1 MANFDVTTE
10 YAQSTSDTTAP
21 TSGWSTTKP
30 APSEGYFV
38 WARNIMNMGYGDII
52 SEPYCIGD
60 GLEHI
65 LSIDVEYI
73 AWSDAY
79 QSPPQSSEYWQT
91 TAPSIQAGQYIWTRT
106 KMVTTYGTNYTDPL
120 RVTGIDGQDGA
131 DGQDGISIKG
141 DDGKGFDFIYYTTDS
156 ATFNT
161 TPTDDVVRTQNQ
173 YDRWCDSPTP
183 VDATHQY
190 IYMSL
195 RTTDSNGDW
204 GHWSSPV
211 LMSSIGEK
219 GEDGEGFEIIFTR
232 TNSDS
237 TVPTFSNGQGS
248 SSYTGT
254 DSQGR
259 HYQDADFTPTGW
271 TDNQQGVDSNHKYE
285 WASFRFKTVTNG
297 EASWGNF
304 NTPKIWATFSED
316 GESSYI
322 HIRYSSVNNPS
333 DVNQTTTS
341 PTSTTIYIGICVSN
355 SSGEPSFN
363 CYSWKKWIPEEGIDY
378 DGKFLHMKY
387 ASDVTFNQDGSVN
400 TVTFTGNNGED
411 AGEWLGTLFDY
422 TVTDS
427 TTGADYTWTKIEGN
441 GISNIQEQYAMST
454 SYTIAPTTGW
464 RNTPLENEV
473 GKFYWTRNVI
483 SFTDGSTTTT
493 NAICVSGAD
502 GDGVHNA
509 YYCTDSLSTPN
520 TPSFSDIHANSSI
533 ASQNYDK
540 WVEDP
545 VAIDSTHRYIYIS
558 TSTSYS
564 YVSGVKVWNSFS
576 EPVLW
581 SRYALDGSDGTNGT
595 NGTNGIGYEYA
606 YYTSDSSTAPTKPSG
621 NVTATSGTKKWTTVP
636 IPMTSTYKYMYISYR
651 TVQGSTKSTWSNSA
665 LWSQFGEK
673 GDTGASGKDGLGME
687 HIFYLTNTEITDW
700 DSVTGDTN
708 PTNWT
713 TQPTTDDYVKSGS
726 GWSDDAT
733 GVDSTHKYEY
743 CSIRRKEYDTDGK
756 TAKWGAFSTP
766 SLWAKFG
773 EKGDKGDKGD
783 VGDAG
788 QGFEYVYKLNANDTT
803 PTTPS
808 GNITNTSTRGN
819 WAKLP
824 LDMGADYPYTF
835 ISYRTSDENGDWGSW
850 TTPSLWSKLG
860 EDGTGIYRLSD
871 TITINTYENASYPNS
886 KYRILKSDVTTDIGR
901 TLVLDEQVIIGD
913 YIYPIVLVGS
923 SYYHLGEGTL
933 LKGEQGVK
941 GADGLGLEHIFCRT
955 DKDGYIMT
963 NEGSRLKR
971 SNADV
976 LLSSS
981 TNSNPSRWTAQT
993 TTDDYYN
1000 TAWGWYD
1007 NAQGVTEDIPYE
1019 YVAIRRKVYADDGK
1033 TALWGVFTDFKLWA
1047 KFGADG
1053 KSITSVVN
1061 YYVSNNSS
1069 TAPSKS
1075 ATWYTDIGDVTF
1087 DETHK
1092 YLWNYEITYSG
1103 STVVSETDPVAIA
1116 YWSEDG
1122 VAGKGISSV
1131 VEHYAVSSSN
1141 STAPSSWQSTNDANF
1156 TMPVTTSTNK
1166 YLWNYETINFTTG
1179 NPYNSEKRV
1188 IGTHGEDGVS
1198 IGSVVNYYLASASS
1212 SGVTTSTSGWTPTVQ
1227 ATSSSK
1233 PYLWNYEI
1241 VKDVDGNTLSTTS
1254 PVIIANSSK
1263 SIKSITEYYCTS
1275 NSATAPA
1282 DSSFSTT
1289 FVTTSPSSIYLWNYE
1304 LITFYDNTTSA
1315 TSKRI
1320 ISTHGANG
1328 VDGEGE
1334 QFIFILTTEETIPSV
1349 PTSENQ
1355 IVPAT
1360 SQFITITGSVGS
1372 GSWTKGGVAY
1382 TKRVTKTTL
1391 GSSITP
1397 VVGDYVSKD
1406 TTIYYIGYVESTYV
1420 YLIELSSIWFD
1431 DPQDVDVT
1439 HPYQYITSRKFDT
1452 STETWSEWSEPS
1464 LWNKY
1469 TSDGSQG
1476 EKGEDGSD
1484 GRDGTD
1490 ITGEEIMQK
1499 LAGQKINATTIG
1511 GFEITDLM
1519 TTVLTN
1525 DTGAVYDA
1533 QNYGTYRIMKMG
1545 RLCLLVL
1552 RTYKFT
1558 FTSVGGHKIMFSIPT
1573 WAYPLSLMY
1582 LNSAPNLETISLG
1595 DEGCRVQSDGKS
1607 VGETAELS
1615 GVFVYFAKENVSLT
1629 GTSIT
1634 INESSV
1640 MSSYP
1645 LTVTLKD
1652 ANNNLL
1658 SDKSVE
1664 ITVNGGTY
1672 TKKTTNGVASLN
1684 LNIGNGGTYGVDAKF
1699 NGDTAYANSTTSKS
1713 VSVTPCTNPSIIFDA
1728 QNKKAQIVNT
1738 ISSVKT
1744 PIRGLSCIVKFN
1756 NDSTNMTTDNDGY
1769 LNFTTVL
1776 SQYSGTVKV
1785 TVTTNDANRCNSK
1798 SGSQSMSGGKTS
1810 ETLTV
1815 ASTPS
1820 EINSATDGRV
1830 WTGIT
1835 PENLS
1840 SPWDGKYAKAYNIAS
1855 GSNYATLDMLN
1866 SFNIPHTATVNKIKI
1881 TFVYASLL
1889 GQTSLS
1895 KGNFP
1900 APTISLTHTNNTQII
1915 NTVSIGQA
1923 ISRTQCGNWY
1933 VAEQEWNL
1941 SASDGLNTDGK
1952 WNKIG
1957 IRLHSAQNGGGG
1969 YGNNASYGV
1978 DYLIVEVT
1986 YTT

>member
-1 MANFDVTTE
+1 MANNDIHFIRKELDRLQTKMANFDVTTE

-131 DGQDGISIKG
+131 DGQDGVSIKG
-141 DDGKGFDFIYYTTDS
+141 DDGKGFDFIYYTTGS
-156 ATFNT
+156 ANFNT
-161 TPTDDVVRTQNQ
+161 TPEDNVVRTQNQ
-173 YDRWCDSPTP
+173 YNRWCDSPTP

-195 RTTDSNGDW
+195 RTTDNNGDW

-259 HYQDADFTPTGW
+259 HYQDADFTPNGW
-271 TDNQQGVDSNHKYE
+271 TDNQQGVDSNNKYE

-333 DVNQTTTS
+333 DVSQTTTS
-341 PTSTTIYIGICVSN
+341 PTSTTVYIGICVSN

-454 SYTIAPTTGW
+454 SYTTAPTTGW

-483 SFTDGSTTTT
+483 SFTDGTTTTT

-520 TPSFSDIHANSSI
+520 TPSFSDIHANSST

-564 YVSGVKVWNSFS
+564 YVSGVKTWNSFS

-581 SRYALDGSDGTNGT
+581 SRYALDGSDGADGTNGT

-708 PTNWT
+708 PVNWT
-713 TQPTTDDYVKSGS
+713 TQPNTDDYVKSNT

-766 SLWAKFG
+766 ALWSKFG
-773 EKGDKGDKGD
+773 E
-783 VGDAG
+783 
-788 QGFEYVYKLNANDTT
+788 
-803 PTTPS
+803 
-808 GNITNTSTRGN
+808 
-819 WAKLP
+819 
-824 LDMGADYPYTF
+824 
-835 ISYRTSDENGDWGSW
+835 
-850 TTPSLWSKLG
+850 
-860 EDGTGIYRLSD
+860 
-871 TITINTYENASYPNS
+871 
-886 KYRILKSDVTTDIGR
+886 
-901 TLVLDEQVIIGD
+901 
-913 YIYPIVLVGS
+913 
-923 SYYHLGEGTL
+923 
-933 LKGEQGVK
+933 
-941 GADGLGLEHIFCRT
+941 
-955 DKDGYIMT
+955 
-963 NEGSRLKR
+963 
-971 SNADV
+971 
-976 LLSSS
+976 
-981 TNSNPSRWTAQT
+981 
-993 TTDDYYN
+993 
-1000 TAWGWYD
+1000 
-1007 NAQGVTEDIPYE
+1007 
-1019 YVAIRRKVYADDGK
+1019 
-1033 TALWGVFTDFKLWA
+1033 
-1047 KFGADG
+1047 DG
-1053 KSITSVVN
+1053 KSITNVVN
-1061 YYVSNNSS
+1061 YYASNNSS

-1075 ATWYTDIGDVTF
+1075 ASNTWYTDVGNSNILF
-1087 DETHK
+1087 DSTHR
-1092 YLWNYEITYSG
+1092 YLWNYEKTYSG

-1116 YWSEDG
+1116 YWTEDG

-1131 VEHYAVSSSN
+1131 VEHYAVSTSN

-1241 VKDVDGNTLSTTS
+1241 VKDVNGNTLSTTS

-1328 VDGEGE
+1328 VDGKGE

-1469 TSDGSQG
+1469 TPDGSQG
-1476 EKGEDGSD
+1476 KKGEDGSD

-1519 TTVLTN
+1519 TTILTN

-1552 RTYKFT
+1552 KIYRFT

-1582 LNSAPNLETISLG
+1582 MNSAPNLETISLG

-1607 VGETAELS
+1607 VGETVELS

-1672 TKKTTNGVASLN
+1672 TRKTTNGVASLN
-1684 LNIGNGGTYGVDAKF
+1684 LNLGNGGTYGVDAKF
-1699 NGDTAYANSTTSKS
+1699 NGDTAYANSITSKS

-1744 PIRGLSCIVKFN
+1744 PICGLSCIVKFN
-1756 NDSTNMTTDNDGY
+1756 NDSTNMTTDSDGY

-1923 ISRTQCGNWY
+1923 ISRTECGNWY

-1941 SASDGLNTDGK
+1941 SASDGLNTNGK

-1957 IRLHSAQNGGGG
+1957 IRLNSAQNGGGG

>member
-1 MANFDVTTE
+1 MANNDIHFIRKELDRLQTKMANFDVTTE

-131 DGQDGISIKG
+131 DGQDGVSIKG
-141 DDGKGFDFIYYTTDS
+141 DDGKGFDFIYYTTGS
-156 ATFNT
+156 ANFNT
-161 TPTDDVVRTQNQ
+161 TPEDNVVRTQNQ
-173 YDRWCDSPTP
+173 YNRWCDSPTP

-195 RTTDSNGDW
+195 RTTDNNGDW

-259 HYQDADFTPTGW
+259 HYQDADFTPNGW
-271 TDNQQGVDSNHKYE
+271 TDNQQGVDSNNKYE

-333 DVNQTTTS
+333 DVSQTTTS
-341 PTSTTIYIGICVSN
+341 PTSTTVYIGICVSN

-454 SYTIAPTTGW
+454 SYTTAPTTGW

-483 SFTDGSTTTT
+483 SFTDGTTTTT

-520 TPSFSDIHANSSI
+520 TPSFSDIHANSST

-564 YVSGVKVWNSFS
+564 YVSGVKTWNSFS

-581 SRYALDGSDGTNGT
+581 SRYALDGSDGADGTNGT

-708 PTNWT
+708 PVNWT
-713 TQPTTDDYVKSGS
+713 TQPNTDDYVKSNT

-766 SLWAKFG
+766 ALWSKFG
-773 EKGDKGDKGD
+773 E
-783 VGDAG
+783 
-788 QGFEYVYKLNANDTT
+788 
-803 PTTPS
+803 
-808 GNITNTSTRGN
+808 
-819 WAKLP
+819 
-824 LDMGADYPYTF
+824 
-835 ISYRTSDENGDWGSW
+835 
-850 TTPSLWSKLG
+850 
-860 EDGTGIYRLSD
+860 
-871 TITINTYENASYPNS
+871 
-886 KYRILKSDVTTDIGR
+886 
-901 TLVLDEQVIIGD
+901 
-913 YIYPIVLVGS
+913 
-923 SYYHLGEGTL
+923 
-933 LKGEQGVK
+933 
-941 GADGLGLEHIFCRT
+941 
-955 DKDGYIMT
+955 
-963 NEGSRLKR
+963 
-971 SNADV
+971 
-976 LLSSS
+976 
-981 TNSNPSRWTAQT
+981 
-993 TTDDYYN
+993 
-1000 TAWGWYD
+1000 
-1007 NAQGVTEDIPYE
+1007 
-1019 YVAIRRKVYADDGK
+1019 
-1033 TALWGVFTDFKLWA
+1033 
-1047 KFGADG
+1047 DG
-1053 KSITSVVN
+1053 KSITNVVN
-1061 YYVSNNSS
+1061 YYASNNSS

-1075 ATWYTDIGDVTF
+1075 ASNTWYTDVGNSNILF
-1087 DETHK
+1087 DSTHR
-1092 YLWNYEITYSG
+1092 YLWNYEKTYSG

-1116 YWSEDG
+1116 YWTEDG

-1131 VEHYAVSSSN
+1131 VEHYAVSTSN

-1241 VKDVDGNTLSTTS
+1241 VKDVNGNTLSTTS

-1328 VDGEGE
+1328 VDGKGE

-1469 TSDGSQG
+1469 TLDGSQG
-1476 EKGEDGSD
+1476 KKGEDGSD

-1552 RTYKFT
+1552 KIYRFT

-1582 LNSAPNLETISLG
+1582 MNSAPNLETISLG

-1607 VGETAELS
+1607 VGETVELS

-1672 TKKTTNGVASLN
+1672 TRKTTNGVASLN
-1684 LNIGNGGTYGVDAKF
+1684 LNLGNGGTYGVDAKF
-1699 NGDTAYANSTTSKS
+1699 NGDTAYANSITSKS

-1744 PIRGLSCIVKFN
+1744 PICGLSCIVKFN
-1756 NDSTNMTTDNDGY
+1756 NDSTNMTTDSDGY

-1923 ISRTQCGNWY
+1923 ISRTECGNWY

-1941 SASDGLNTDGK
+1941 SASDGLNTNGK

-1957 IRLHSAQNGGGG
+1957 IRLNSAQNGGGG

>member
-120 RVTGIDGQDGA
+120 RVTGIDGQDGT

-156 ATFNT
+156 ATFNI

-333 DVNQTTTS
+333 DVSQTTTS
-341 PTSTTIYIGICVSN
+341 PTSTTVYIGICVSN

-427 TTGADYTWTKIEGN
+427 TNGADYTWTKIEGN

-454 SYTIAPTTGW
+454 SYTTAPTTGW
-464 RNTPLENEV
+464 GNSPLENEV

-483 SFTDGSTTTT
+483 SFTDGTTTTT

-520 TPSFSDIHANSSI
+520 TPSFSDIHANSST

-581 SRYALDGSDGTNGT
+581 SRYALDGSDGVDGT

-651 TVQGSTKSTWSNSA
+651 TVQGSTKSTWSDSA

-713 TQPTTDDYVKSGS
+713 TQPSTDDYVKSS
-726 GWSDDAT
+726 TGWSDDAT

-773 EKGDKGDKGD
+773 
-783 VGDAG
+783 
-788 QGFEYVYKLNANDTT
+788 
-803 PTTPS
+803 
-808 GNITNTSTRGN
+808 
-819 WAKLP
+819 
-824 LDMGADYPYTF
+824 
-835 ISYRTSDENGDWGSW
+835 
-850 TTPSLWSKLG
+850 
-860 EDGTGIYRLSD
+860 
-871 TITINTYENASYPNS
+871 
-886 KYRILKSDVTTDIGR
+886 
-901 TLVLDEQVIIGD
+901 
-913 YIYPIVLVGS
+913 
-923 SYYHLGEGTL
+923 
-933 LKGEQGVK
+933 
-941 GADGLGLEHIFCRT
+941 
-955 DKDGYIMT
+955 
-963 NEGSRLKR
+963 
-971 SNADV
+971 
-976 LLSSS
+976 
-981 TNSNPSRWTAQT
+981 
-993 TTDDYYN
+993 
-1000 TAWGWYD
+1000 
-1007 NAQGVTEDIPYE
+1007 
-1019 YVAIRRKVYADDGK
+1019 
-1033 TALWGVFTDFKLWA
+1033 
-1047 KFGADG
+1047 ADG
-1053 KSITSVVN
+1053 KSITRVVN
-1061 YYVSNNSS
+1061 YYVASDSGS
-1069 TAPSKS
+1069 TAPSTGWK
-1075 ATWYTDIGDVTF
+1075 TDISQVTDF
-1087 DETHK
+1087 GSTK
-1092 YLWNYEITYSG
+1092 RYLWNKERSYSG
-1103 STVVSETDPVAIA
+1103 NAESDFVSESNAVVIA
-1116 YWSEDG
+1116 YWTEDG
-1122 VAGKGISSV
+1122 HAGKGISSV

-1166 YLWNYETINFTTG
+1166 YLWNYETLNFTDGSHHDTT
-1179 NPYNSEKRV
+1179 KRI
-1188 IGTHGEDGVS
+1188 IGTHGETGASIVFAYYTSDNANYSGSPSGSLATGNNKGNNKWCDTPYPTSASYPYLYVSTKTTETGSTWSSASLMSKYGLDGNHGTGYEYAYYTTATSPSRNPTSNEPLTTGVIDSWQKSPVAITDTATKIYISYRTKVEGQTPSSWSNYALFS
-1198 IGSVVNYYLASASS
+1198 IKGDTGNNGYSITRVVNYYA
-1212 SGVTTSTSGWTPTVQ
+1212 VSTSETAPQKTASNTWSTSMPNNFN
-1227 ATSSSK
+1227 ATNK
-1233 PYLWNYEI
+1233 YLWNYEKCYKGDNDSTDFVSETNPVI
-1241 VKDVDGNTLSTTS
+1241 IGTYSQDGKGITSITEKYAKSSSSTNAPDSWDTSIPVLDATNKYMWNQTTISYTKGADSVNERVIGVRGENGYDGVGFEMVFKLMDSENPTWNNNNNPHTISTSATGFQSAGYIPFSSSSTNKWTNDPSGVSSSHKYEFASVRTSDENGDWGAFSQPSLFSKYGEDGISVEYIYRVNNSTTAPTFVTENNKSQQNNDYTGTVNNKHFYDDDFVPTGWSDDPVSVSENNKYCWVCERRKVNGSWESFGNPSIWARYGEDGAKGDEGERGTRIIEITKAPSYNSSGWHDDAMGVGVYYYYRKEIKYVLSESGETEVKVGDYLKYDTTLYLVDYMNNYWVCLVETELAPDMENIDASLLNGKESSEFMTSIPDIESISQTGGGAVECWKFGQLIITQVRGCVVTNTGTNTGWETLKSSNTDITLPSTYRPANTIIVGCGTQSGNNTKDMQLKLNSNSGTLQFKRAGFLNGANGDSETVDATFVYFNDTRTATTLTDTKNYNESTYGACIGDSLEVQLKTGNTVMSGYPVIFTINGVNYQRTTDSNGKASLKLNLAKNNSTGYNWSAKYNGNNTYKSCSVGQSNMKLFACGGHIELDYLSAIYPHTPFSGTIYNSHGNPVKDV
-1254 PVIIANSSK
+1254 V
-1263 SIKSITEYYCTS
+1263 
-1275 NSATAPA
+1275 
-1282 DSSFSTT
+1282 
-1289 FVTTSPSSIYLWNYE
+1289 
-1304 LITFYDNTTSA
+1304 
-1315 TSKRI
+1315 
-1320 ISTHGANG
+1320 
-1328 VDGEGE
+1328 
-1334 QFIFILTTEETIPSV
+1334 
-1349 PTSENQ
+1349 
-1355 IVPAT
+1355 
-1360 SQFITITGSVGS
+1360 
-1372 GSWTKGGVAY
+1372 
-1382 TKRVTKTTL
+1382 
-1391 GSSITP
+1391 
-1397 VVGDYVSKD
+1397 
-1406 TTIYYIGYVESTYV
+1406 
-1420 YLIELSSIWFD
+1420 
-1431 DPQDVDVT
+1431 
-1439 HPYQYITSRKFDT
+1439 
-1452 STETWSEWSEPS
+1452 
-1464 LWNKY
+1464 
-1469 TSDGSQG
+1469 
-1476 EKGEDGSD
+1476 
-1484 GRDGTD
+1484 
-1490 ITGEEIMQK
+1490 
-1499 LAGQKINATTIG
+1499 
-1511 GFEITDLM
+1511 
-1519 TTVLTN
+1519 
-1525 DTGAVYDA
+1525 
-1533 QNYGTYRIMKMG
+1533 
-1545 RLCLLVL
+1545 
-1552 RTYKFT
+1552 
-1558 FTSVGGHKIMFSIPT
+1558 
-1573 WAYPLSLMY
+1573 
-1582 LNSAPNLETISLG
+1582 
-1595 DEGCRVQSDGKS
+1595 
-1607 VGETAELS
+1607 
-1615 GVFVYFAKENVSLT
+1615 
-1629 GTSIT
+1629 
-1634 INESSV
+1634 
-1640 MSSYP
+1640 
-1645 LTVTLKD
+1645 
-1652 ANNNLL
+1652 
-1658 SDKSVE
+1658 
-1664 ITVNGGTY
+1664 
-1672 TKKTTNGVASLN
+1672 
-1684 LNIGNGGTYGVDAKF
+1684 
-1699 NGDTAYANSTTSKS
+1699 
-1713 VSVTPCTNPSIIFDA
+1713 
-1728 QNKKAQIVNT
+1728 
-1738 ISSVKT
+1738 
-1744 PIRGLSCIVKFN
+1744 
-1756 NDSTNMTTDNDGY
+1756 
-1769 LNFTTVL
+1769 
-1776 SQYSGTVKV
+1776 V
-1785 TVTTNDANRCNSK
+1785 TVT
-1798 SGSQSMSGGKTS
+1798 
-1810 ETLTV
+1810 V
-1815 ASTPS
+1815 A
-1820 EINSATDGRV
+1820 
-1830 WTGIT
+1830 
-1835 PENLS
+1835 
-1840 SPWDGKYAKAYNIAS
+1840 
-1855 GSNYATLDMLN
+1855 
-1866 SFNIPHTATVNKIKI
+1866 
-1881 TFVYASLL
+1881 
-1889 GQTSLS
+1889 
-1895 KGNFP
+1895 
-1900 APTISLTHTNNTQII
+1900 
-1915 NTVSIGQA
+1915 NTVSFSSTTNENGRFFIFHPNDGIVYNTTWNCVFTVDTNRVATLNETYNGQQYPT
-1923 ISRTQCGNWY
+1923 SKNY
-1933 VAEQEWNL
+1933 VF
-1941 SASDGLNTDGK
+1941 T
-1952 WNKIG
+1952 
-1957 IRLHSAQNGGGG
+1957 
-1969 YGNNASYGV
+1969 SY
-1978 DYLIVEVT
+1978 
-1986 YTT
+1986 

>member
-1 MANFDVTTE
+1 MANNDIHFIRKELDRLQTKMANFDVTTE

-131 DGQDGISIKG
+131 DGQDGVSIKG
-141 DDGKGFDFIYYTTDS
+141 DDGKGFDFIYYTTGS
-156 ATFNT
+156 ANFNT
-161 TPTDDVVRTQNQ
+161 TPEDNVVRTQNQ
-173 YDRWCDSPTP
+173 YNRWCDSPTP

-195 RTTDSNGDW
+195 RTTDNNGDW

-259 HYQDADFTPTGW
+259 HYQDADFTPNGW
-271 TDNQQGVDSNHKYE
+271 TDNQQGVDSNNKYE

-333 DVNQTTTS
+333 DVSQTTTS
-341 PTSTTIYIGICVSN
+341 PTSTTVYIGICVSN

-454 SYTIAPTTGW
+454 SYTTAPTTGW

-483 SFTDGSTTTT
+483 SFTDGTTTTT

-520 TPSFSDIHANSSI
+520 TPSFSDIHANSST

-564 YVSGVKVWNSFS
+564 YVSGVKTWNSFS

-581 SRYALDGSDGTNGT
+581 SRYALDGSDGADGTNGT

-708 PTNWT
+708 PVNWT
-713 TQPTTDDYVKSGS
+713 TQPNTDDYVKSNT

-766 SLWAKFG
+766 ALWSKFG
-773 EKGDKGDKGD
+773 E
-783 VGDAG
+783 
-788 QGFEYVYKLNANDTT
+788 
-803 PTTPS
+803 
-808 GNITNTSTRGN
+808 
-819 WAKLP
+819 
-824 LDMGADYPYTF
+824 
-835 ISYRTSDENGDWGSW
+835 
-850 TTPSLWSKLG
+850 
-860 EDGTGIYRLSD
+860 
-871 TITINTYENASYPNS
+871 
-886 KYRILKSDVTTDIGR
+886 
-901 TLVLDEQVIIGD
+901 
-913 YIYPIVLVGS
+913 
-923 SYYHLGEGTL
+923 
-933 LKGEQGVK
+933 
-941 GADGLGLEHIFCRT
+941 
-955 DKDGYIMT
+955 
-963 NEGSRLKR
+963 
-971 SNADV
+971 
-976 LLSSS
+976 
-981 TNSNPSRWTAQT
+981 
-993 TTDDYYN
+993 
-1000 TAWGWYD
+1000 
-1007 NAQGVTEDIPYE
+1007 
-1019 YVAIRRKVYADDGK
+1019 
-1033 TALWGVFTDFKLWA
+1033 
-1047 KFGADG
+1047 DG
-1053 KSITSVVN
+1053 KSITNVVN
-1061 YYVSNNSS
+1061 YYASNNSS

-1075 ATWYTDIGDVTF
+1075 ASNTWYTDVGNSNILF
-1087 DETHK
+1087 DSTHR
-1092 YLWNYEITYSG
+1092 YLWNYEKTYSG

-1116 YWSEDG
+1116 YWTEDG

-1131 VEHYAVSSSN
+1131 VEHYAVSTSN

-1241 VKDVDGNTLSTTS
+1241 VKDVNGNTLSTTS

-1328 VDGEGE
+1328 VDGKGE

-1469 TSDGSQG
+1469 TPDGSQG
-1476 EKGEDGSD
+1476 KKGEDGSD

-1552 RTYKFT
+1552 KIYRFT

-1582 LNSAPNLETISLG
+1582 MNSAPNLETISLG

-1607 VGETAELS
+1607 VGETVELS

-1672 TKKTTNGVASLN
+1672 TRKTTNGVASLN
-1684 LNIGNGGTYGVDAKF
+1684 LNLGNGGTYGVDAKF
-1699 NGDTAYANSTTSKS
+1699 NGDTAYANSITSKS

-1744 PIRGLSCIVKFN
+1744 PICGLSCIVKFN
-1756 NDSTNMTTDNDGY
+1756 NDSTNMTTDSDGY

-1923 ISRTQCGNWY
+1923 ISRTECGNWY

-1941 SASDGLNTDGK
+1941 SASDGLNTNGK

-1957 IRLHSAQNGGGG
+1957 IRLNSAQNGGGG